1 MKDTVLITE
10 GKTLLFVP
18 KGSQE
23 SNAPPKT
30 PAFFNPRARINRDMS
45 LLAYGA
51 VAEDYGGD
59 LTYLDALCG
68 LGARGLRVA
77 NELDGFENIV
87 LNDANPNAIQMAKES
102 SEKNNLENVKF
113 SNQEACSFLSEHSE
127 TGMRAMAADVDPFGS
142 PAKYFD
148 CAVRSVAHGGM
159 LSATATDLQVLRG
172 LFNAACVRRYG
183 GVPIRRAKF
192 GMEIGIR
199 LMLGCLGH
207 VCARIDRSF
216 EPLFVHCD
224 MHYYRIYVKVK
235 NHPASAGTGYVYL
248 CTHCGNR
255 GVTDCA
261 DFSCPYCKKDT
272 ETAGPIWIGRLFNG
286 KFTKQMMSRSEN
298 LQVDKSC
305 TKILATASSES
316 DLPPV
321 YYTLDEVAKKS
332 KTAPPKLADAIG
344 MLQNSGYT
352 AGPTSFDPTGFR
364 TNATFEQIT
373 ECIL

>member
-51 VAEDYGGD
+51 LADDYGGD

-261 DFSCPYCKKDT
+261 DFS
-272 ETAGPIWIGRLFNG
+272 
-286 KFTKQMMSRSEN
+286 
-298 LQVDKSC
+298 
-305 TKILATASSES
+305 
-316 DLPPV
+316 
-321 YYTLDEVAKKS
+321 
-332 KTAPPKLADAIG
+332 
-344 MLQNSGYT
+344 
-352 AGPTSFDPTGFR
+352 
-364 TNATFEQIT
+364 
-373 ECIL
+373 

>member
-77 NELDGFENIV
+77 NELDGFENII

-148 CAVRSVAHGGM
+148 CAVRSVAHGGL

-255 GVTDCA
+255 GVADCA
-261 DFSCPYCKKDT
+261 DFSCPHCMKDT
-272 ETAGPIWIGRLFNG
+272 ETAGPIWIGQLFNG

-298 LQVDKSC
+298 SQMDKSC
-305 TKILATASSES
+305 TKILATASLESE
-316 DLPPV
+316 LPPGIR
-321 YYTLDEVAKKS
+321 DSKKL
-332 KTAPPKLADAIG
+332 KRLEE
-344 MLQNSGYT
+344 NS
-352 AGPTSFDPTGFR
+352 
-364 TNATFEQIT
+364 
-373 ECIL
+373 CIRP

>member
-1 MKDTVLITE
+1 
-10 GKTLLFVP
+10 
-18 KGSQE
+18 
-23 SNAPPKT
+23 
-30 PAFFNPRARINRDMS
+30 MS
-45 LLAYGA
+45 YRPYGA

-77 NELDGFENIV
+77 NELDGFENII

-148 CAVRSVAHGGM
+148 CAVRSVAHGGL

-255 GVTDCA
+255 GVADCA
-261 DFSCPYCKKDT
+261 DFSCPHCMKDT

-286 KFTKQMMSRSEN
+286 KFTKQMRIHGTEILRADIENDGIHEEIANAAGRKVNAIVCDLSPQVIGSWSVDHARQISLNYSAAVIMERVLAPKGNAVFKVFDGPYASEFGAYVGKKFAKTNMTKPSASR
-298 LQVDKSC
+298 K
-305 TKILATASSES
+305 ASSE
-316 DLPPV
+316 V
-321 YYTLDEVAKKS
+321 YAVCL
-332 KTAPPKLADAIG
+332 
-344 MLQNSGYT
+344 GYH
-352 AGPTSFDPTGFR
+352 G
-364 TNATFEQIT
+364 
-373 ECIL
+373 